1 MDVFAEFER
10 NIGGF
15 KELVRSAVTATE
27 SVDTCGHCRAHDGVT
42 LPIELLLADVA
53 RLERAGAW

>member
-1 MDVFAEFER
+1 MRAVDVFAEFER

-42 LPIELLLADVA
+42 LPIELP
-53 RLERAGAW
+53 